1 MFKGFLMENAHR
13 ENVKNLF
20 RWWNGHVFSF
30 DTVPG
35 TNRKDNDGF
44 DSGMDEAEAA
54 LNSDGG
60 FSDEGL
66 LGGEIFGDDVDG
78 DDVDG
83 DDVDGTQAGRYHWP
97 RQADNQPLA
106 LGMNTDSRPDDLST
120 NFVQLTISERSV
132 APLDPVAAPVQA
144 IAVPWVREP
153 TSVHSAGVASITI
166 FTPFA
171 QCHEYLTLLMIS

>member
-1 MFKGFLMENAHR
+1 MGNAHR

-35 TNRKDNDGF
+35 TNRKDDDGF

-60 FSDEGL
+60 FSDEEL
-66 LGGEIFGDDVDG
+66 LVGGENFGDDA
-78 DDVDG
+78 
-83 DDVDGTQAGRYHWP
+83 DGTQAGRYHWP
-97 RQADNQPLA
+97 GQADNQLSA
-106 LGMNTDSRPDDLST
+106 LGMNTDGRPDDL
-120 NFVQLTISERSV
+120 FTISERSV
-132 APLDPVAAPVQA
+132 APSDPVVAPVHA
-144 IAVPWVREP
+144 VAVPWVHEP

-166 FTPFA
+166 FTSN
-171 QCHEYLTLLMIS
+171 I